1 VPVPIVCR
9 DLPLEDGFRGDLI
22 VEGRVL
28 LQLKSVERV
37 TPAREKQVQTYLR
50 LTGLKPR
57 YLLNFGEAV
66 LRDGITRCVNRLEE
80 DDLQRGRDAEI
91 QSFPSP
97 QVGHSLLNKIRRKYP
112 PVTAML
118 ALSSGCAS
126 EVFEVTSFDDRSDSL
141 AGAAGTG
148 EPS

>member
-80 DDLQRGRDAEI
+80 DDLQRGGDAEI
-91 QSFPSP
+91 QTSP
-97 QVGHSLLNKIRRKYP
+97 LP
-112 PVTAML
+112 
-118 ALSSGCAS
+118 
-126 EVFEVTSFDDRSDSL
+126 
-141 AGAAGTG
+141 
-148 EPS
+148 

>member
-1 VPVPIVCR
+1 VPVPIVCK
-9 DLPLEDGFRGDLI
+9 DLPLAEGFRADLI
-22 VEGRVL
+22 VEGKVL

-80 DDLQRGRDAEI
+80 YDLQRGRDAEI
-91 QSFPSP
+91 QSFPYP
-97 QVGHSLLNKIRRKYP
+97 QV
-112 PVTAML
+112 V
-118 ALSSGCAS
+118 
-126 EVFEVTSFDDRSDSL
+126 
-141 AGAAGTG
+141 
-148 EPS
+148 